1 MKHLLAAGRAVEITT
16 IAQRPELAGAEIDVG
31 GWSEFMRH
39 NRISEAYFW
48 QTLAAFPET
57 CLIAT
62 AEDGSAVA
70 DAQAVQLRLGGPD
83 RAELPAGGWEQ
94 AVVWAFADARRHVVP
109 NAACALNI
117 SVARD
122 FQGLGLAGLMLSA
135 LRDAVADA
143 GLADLVA
150 PVRPTRK
157 HLEPRTSMAEYAG
170 RVRED
175 GLPCDPWLRTH
186 VRVGGRI
193 AGVAPTSWLVSGSL
207 EEWRSWTG
215 LAFDHDGAVEVPGA
229 LTTVHCDVGS
239 GSAVYVEP
247 NVWVRHALR

>member
-1 MKHLLAAGRAVEITT
+1 MKHLLASGRTVEITS

-48 QTLAAFPET
+48 QTLEAFPAT

-70 DAQAVQLRLGGPD
+70 DAQAVQPRLGGPD
-83 RAELPAGGWEQ
+83 RAELPAGGWEE

-117 SVARD
+117 SVARG
-122 FQGLGLAGLMLSA
+122 FQGLGLAGLMLTA
-135 LRDAVADA
+135 LREAVADA

-170 RVRED
+170 EGPRGRPALRPVAQDPRQSWRPDRRGCPDVLAGLGIARGVEELDRARVRPRWRRR
-175 GLPCDPWLRTH
+175 GA
-186 VRVGGRI
+186 GR
-193 AGVAPTSWLVSGSL
+193 SDD
-207 EEWRSWTG
+207 R
-215 LAFDHDGAVEVPGA
+215 A
-229 LTTVHCDVGS
+229 L
-239 GSAVYVEP
+239 
-247 NVWVRHALR
+247 